1 MQEEELQIFWLKLIN
16 FPKNQNFRIFNLLKN
31 IIFIKTFMKMY
42 EFNRKSPINIQVKS
56 NQN

>member
-31 IIFIKTFMKMY
+31 IIFIKNFMKMY